1 MQEAFYAAICSLN
14 KQGLILGDIDT
25 YKYQWHW
32 LKAAKLLWGAV
43 VGVSVF
49 ALTLGWYTDYQAK
62 EELAVKDHELQ
73 LLEDV
78 AKRQEAI
85 EADREAIAGRNKLL
99 TNIHGSGKPAYSV
112 LVRLGSS
119 MEDGIWLT
127 GVKLQEDGQVQ
138 LQGRAAAYN
147 QISQLLDKLSPKG
160 EEEVPQGEQ
169 AMILDTADRGQDGMV
184 DFQLK
189 WRML

>member
-1 MQEAFYAAICSLN
+1 M
-14 KQGLILGDIDT
+14 
-25 YKYQWHW
+25 
-32 LKAAKLLWGAV
+32 WGAV
-43 VGVSVF
+43 AGVGVL
-49 ALTLGWYTDYQAK
+49 ALALGWYTDYQAK
-62 EELAVKDHELQ
+62 EELAVKVHELQ
-73 LLEDV
+73 LLKDV
-78 AKRQEAI
+78 AQRQEAI
-85 EADREAIAGRNKLL
+85 ESDKEAIAGRNKLL
-99 TNIHGSGKPAYSV
+99 ANIHDSSKPAYSV

-147 QISQLLDKLSPKG
+147 QIAHLLDKLSPKG
-160 EEEVPQGEQ
+160 EEEAQQGEQ

-189 WRML
+189 GRML